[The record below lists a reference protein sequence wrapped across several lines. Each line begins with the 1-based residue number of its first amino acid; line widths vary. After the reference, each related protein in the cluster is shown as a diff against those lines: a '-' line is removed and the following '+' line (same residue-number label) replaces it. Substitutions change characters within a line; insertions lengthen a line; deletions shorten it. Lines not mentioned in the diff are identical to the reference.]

1 MYRKIMLAAAIFLSL
16 VIFHASLSAEKSERL
31 LVRITSTPERMMAL
45 SERPLD
51 FASMASKTPRDVVV
65 TPKELADLISEGYQ
79 VEILERESDL
89 AGQSI
94 DPFYHTLEET
104 HEYLETVERLYPY
117 LAKLH
122 TVGKST
128 RFSLPIW
135 ALKISDNPDE
145 DEDEPAVLIDAMHHA
160 REPLGNEISLAFID
174 YLVSRYGWDERVTSW
189 VNDFE
194 IWVIPVMN
202 PEGYKYLVDNSL
214 VSPWWR
220 KNLRDNDS
228 NGAIDL
234 DYDGVDLNRNYDLN
248 WTYAGSSSPAD
259 WTYRG
264 PSPFSEDETRA
275 KRDLALR
282 ERFAVAI
289 TYHSYGETVMYQWSW
304 PRTDGRAPDHNLL
317 RKMASEM
324 AGRIQSLSGTGTYT
338 YSRQTAAN
346 QSSPWIYAVMGTLE
360 FLVETGTS
368 FIPLDSSVIR
378 TVVETNLEGLF
389 YLLER
394 LRGPGITGRVIDRK
408 TGSPLEALVSI
419 MEIDDFSTI
428 EPRKSHPSTGRFIR
442 LLEPGKY
449 TLKVTAPGFNP
460 ARLSLEIGE
469 KIKERDIILL
479 PLRDRTRGDRS
490 PRK

>member
-1 MYRKIMLAAAIFLSL
+1 MSRNYVSSVAIFSALL
-16 VIFHASLSAEKSERL
+16 IFHASLNAEKSDRL
-31 LVRITSTPERMMAL
+31 LVRITSTPEKMLTL
-45 SERPLD
+45 SRRPLD
-51 FASMASKTPRDVVV
+51 FASMAQKTPRDAIV
-65 TPKELADLISEGYQ
+65 TEKELVSLLSEGYQ
-79 VEILERESDL
+79 VEILQRESDL
-89 AGQSI
+89 AGQSL

-104 HEYLETVERLYPY
+104 HEYLQTVERLYPY

-122 TVGKST
+122 TIGKST

-160 REPLGNEISLAFID
+160 REPLGNEICLAFID
-174 YLVSRYGWDERVTSW
+174 YLISRYGWDERVTSW

-202 PEGYKYLVDNSL
+202 PEGYKYLIDNSL
-214 VSPWWR
+214 ASPWWR
-220 KNLRDNDS
+220 KNLRDNDL
-228 NGAIDL
+228 NGAVNL

-289 TYHSYGETVMYQWSW
+289 TYHSYGETIMYQWSW
-304 PRTDGRAPDHNLL
+304 PGTDGRAPDHNLL

-324 AGRIQSLSGTGTYT
+324 AGRIQNLSGMGTYT

-346 QSSPWIYAVMGTLE
+346 QSSPWIYAVTGTLE

-368 FIPLDSSVIR
+368 FIPLDSSIIR

-394 LRGPGITGRVIDRK
+394 LRGPGIAGRVIDRK

-419 MEIDDFSTI
+419 VEIDDFSTI
-428 EPRKSHPSTGRFIR
+428 EPRKSHPQTGRFTR

-449 TLKVTAPGFNP
+449 TLRVWARGFNP
-460 ARLSLEIGE
+460 ARIPLNIGSELLE
-469 KIKERDIILL
+469 KDIIMI
-479 PLRDRTRGDRS
+479 PLRDRKPADRS